1 MLKVIIVEDDN
12 VALTL
17 LERLVQKK
25 FPEIR
30 VIKGFDDP
38 RQAIEFMDNNY
49 IDLIITDVKMPGMS
63 GVELA
68 EYAAKKYPF
77 IKVVFISAFR
87 DFDAICKVLNTNVI
101 SYILKPITPDKLQKA
116 FESVLEPSSIQRT
129 GLSFVSESLQKQ
141 RVAFA
146 KEIVTN
152 KNMTM
157 NEIQTEL
164 QQLEIPVDVR
174 AVQCLVIHGEI
185 NNYDMYIHELW
196 KYGENKLTIAIENM
210 IADLNTQECFGI
222 VYSFDDG
229 KIKILYFVDR
239 EYREF
244 FEERIIIL
252 QKTMETMLKI
262 LVDFSVVLAGNS
274 IYEMTR
280 GVNTKSEETN
290 LIAEI
295 FDSDKEYLTDKEK
308 ISILYPTES
317 ELEGFCRKLS
327 AKAINLLGTE
337 YFQKKNYNLYEY
349 VNCSSYGAFMEFV
362 TQTIKFINEF
372 KREYPNIDVFEKV
385 KKYIAENYMH
395 AISLDDI
402 SQYVAFAPSS
412 FCRFFKK
419 ISGKSFTSYLNE
431 YRIKKAVGVLKKN
444 PDIKI
449 SVLSSMVGFS
459 ALSNFYKNFR
469 LFTGV
474 TPSEF
479 LKKEQKD

>member
-12 VALTL
+12 MALTL

-25 FPEIR
+25 FPAIR
-30 VIKGFDDP
+30 VIKAFDDP
-38 RQAIEFMDNNY
+38 RQAIDFMDNNY
-49 IDLIITDVKMPGMS
+49 IDLIITDVKMPGIS

-129 GLSFVSESLQKQ
+129 GLSFVSESLQKR
-141 RVAFA
+141 RVGFA
-146 KEIVTN
+146 EEIVTN
-152 KNMTM
+152 KQMTM
-157 NEIQTEL
+157 SEIQTEL
-164 QQLEIPVDVR
+164 QQLDIPGDLR
-174 AVQCLVIHGEI
+174 TVQCLVIRGEI
-185 NNYDMYIHELW
+185 ENYTTYINKLW
-196 KYGENKLTIAIENM
+196 KYGENKLNIAIENM
-210 IADLNTQECFGI
+210 IADLNTSECFGI
-222 VYSFDDG
+222 VYSFDNG

-244 FEERIIIL
+244 FEERITIL
-252 QKTMETMLKI
+252 QKTMETMLRMI
-262 LVDFSVVLAGNS
+262 VDFSVILAGNS

-295 FDSDKEYLTDKEK
+295 FDGNKEYLIDKEK
-308 ISILYPTES
+308 IGILYPTAS
-317 ELEGFCRKLS
+317 ELDGFCRKLS

-337 YFQKKNYNLYEY
+337 YFQKKSFNLYEY
-349 VNCSSYGAFMEFV
+349 VNCDNYDAFMDFV
-362 TQTIKFINEF
+362 VQTIGLINEF

-395 AISLDDI
+395 AISLEDI

-419 ISGKSFTSYLNE
+419 MSGKSFTSYLNE
-431 YRIKKAVGVLKKN
+431 YRINKAISVLKKN

-459 ALSNFYKNFR
+459 ALSNFYKNFK
-469 LFTGV
+469 LFTDL
-474 TPSEF
+474 TQSEF
-479 LKKEQKD
+479 LKNEQKD

>member
-1 MLKVIIVEDDN
+1 M
-12 VALTL
+12 
-17 LERLVQKK
+17 
-25 FPEIR
+25 
-30 VIKGFDDP
+30 
-38 RQAIEFMDNNY
+38 
-49 IDLIITDVKMPGMS
+49 
-63 GVELA
+63 
-68 EYAAKKYPF
+68 
-77 IKVVFISAFR
+77 FISAFR

-129 GLSFVSESLQKQ
+129 GLSFVSESLQKR
-141 RVAFA
+141 RVGFA
-146 KEIVTN
+146 EEIVTN
-152 KNMTM
+152 KQMTM
-157 NEIQTEL
+157 SEIQTEL
-164 QQLEIPVDVR
+164 QQLDIPVDLR
-174 AVQCLVIHGEI
+174 TVQCLVIRGEI
-185 NNYDMYIHELW
+185 ENYTTYINKLW
-196 KYGENKLTIAIENM
+196 KYGENKLNIAIENM
-210 IADLNTQECFGI
+210 IADLNTSECFGI
-222 VYSFDDG
+222 VYSFDNG

-244 FEERIIIL
+244 FEERITIL
-252 QKTMETMLKI
+252 QKTMETMLRMI
-262 LVDFSVVLAGNS
+262 VDFSVILAGNS

-295 FDSDKEYLTDKEK
+295 FDGNKEYLIDKEK
-308 ISILYPTES
+308 IGILYPTAS
-317 ELEGFCRKLS
+317 ELDGFCRKLS

-337 YFQKKNYNLYEY
+337 YFQKKSFNLYEY
-349 VNCSSYGAFMEFV
+349 VNCDNYDAFMDFV
-362 TQTIKFINEF
+362 VQTIGLINEF

-395 AISLDDI
+395 AISLEDI

-419 ISGKSFTSYLNE
+419 MSGKSFTSYLNE
-431 YRIKKAVGVLKKN
+431 YRINKAISVLKKN

-459 ALSNFYKNFR
+459 ALSNFYKNFK
-469 LFTGV
+469 LFTDL

-479 LKKEQKD
+479 LKNEQKD